1 MFHFFFETYINQYD
15 CSGSYI
21 WPSSSAPKYIPGF
34 SVSIALMA
42 CCIASAFAIMMLTKK
57 YPYELTKDG
66 GMDEPEQFTKVEKM
80 EEV

>member
-1 MFHFFFETYINQYD
+1 
-15 CSGSYI
+15 
-21 WPSSSAPKYIPGF
+21 
-34 SVSIALMA
+34 
-42 CCIASAFAIMMLTKK
+42 MMLTKK